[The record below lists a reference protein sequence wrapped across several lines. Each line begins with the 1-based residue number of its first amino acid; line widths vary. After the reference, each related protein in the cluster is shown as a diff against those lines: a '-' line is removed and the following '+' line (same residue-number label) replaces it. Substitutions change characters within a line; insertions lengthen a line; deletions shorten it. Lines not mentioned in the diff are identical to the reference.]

1 MDLYTYTR
9 LAGANVLSVRST
21 MHEAVEPVEMHVLA
35 SSWRLKVLPQAD
47 GRPWGRGD
55 AADRRLGR
63 PERAE

>member
-1 MDLYTYTR
+1 MYTYTR

-21 MHEAVEPVEMHVLA
+21 MHEAVKPVEMPVLA
-35 SSWRLKVLPQAD
+35 PSSRLKVLPRAN